1 MNKIQIAI
9 FDSRQYITLEGIE
22 ALLLQKDDFE
32 VIIKSNSTEDMFIA
46 LKTVQ
51 PNILIANLYKSDK
64 NGFELVKKLGLEYP
78 RIKILILSMEF
89 DKDLLFKTMK
99 AGAKGF
105 LTSHSTS
112 QEIFE
117 AIHHL
122 RNGYDYFN
130 KSITEV
136 LVKDY
141 IKIIKSEEEGKVK
154 NLQNLS
160 KREIEI
166 IRYWGDGHTNQEIA
180 DKLFISVR
188 TVESHKNHI
197 MQKLNLRTSV
207 DLVKFAIKNNLIQ
220 V

>member
-1 MNKIQIAI
+1 MNKIHIAL
-9 FDSRQYITLEGIE
+9 FDPCNNIVLEGIE
-22 ALLLQKDDFE
+22 ALLLQNEDFE
-32 VIIKSNSTEDMFIA
+32 IFRKSASSDELLLSFRTI
-46 LKTVQ
+46 Q
-51 PNILIANLYKSDK
+51 PNILIANIYKSDRS
-64 NGFELVKKLGLEYP
+64 GLDLVRKIGLEYP
-78 RIKILILSMEF
+78 RIKVLILSMEF

-105 LTSHSTS
+105 ITS
-112 QEIFE
+112 QSNRQEICE

-130 KSITEV
+130 KSITDV

-141 IKIIKSEEEGKVK
+141 IKIIKTEDEGKVK
-154 NLQNLS
+154 NLHNLS
-160 KREIEI
+160 KREVEI
-166 IRYWGDGHTNQEIA
+166 IRSWGDGHTNQEIA

-197 MQKLNLRTSV
+197 MQKLNLRTTV